1 MLDIKLL
8 GTGGMM
14 PLPNRYLTS
23 LLVKYNGKSILVDCG
38 DATQLA
44 LRQAEESSAHIDVIC
59 ITHFHA
65 DHISG
70 LVALMLLMG
79 NQGKT
84 SDLTL
89 IGPKGLQR
97 VVESMRVIAPV
108 LPFNIKY
115 IEIEQSDEIVYT
127 FDDLSIKAFKVNH
140 KITCYGYAFELK
152 RKRQFDLERAQ
163 KLNIDKRYWK
173 VLQQGLEFTIGDKT
187 YTPDMV
193 LGAERKGIKLI
204 YCTDTRPTESLVRNS
219 HKADLLICEGMYGD
233 NDKFSDA
240 LEKRHMLFYEAAK
253 VAKEADVSELW
264 LTHFS
269 PSMNK
274 PKEYLTI
281 TKEVFENTVIP
292 KDGYTK
298 TMYFRK

>member
-44 LRQAEESSAHIDVIC
+44 LRQADESSAHIDAIC

-84 SDLTL
+84 SDLTI
-89 IGPKGLQR
+89 IGPKGLKHI
-97 VVESMRVIAPV
+97 VNSMRVIAPV

-115 IEIEQSDEIVYT
+115 NEINQNEEVVYT
-127 FDDLSIKAFKVNH
+127 FDNLKIKCFRVNH
-140 KITCYGYAFELK
+140 KVTCYGYAFELS
-152 RKRQFDLERAQ
+152 RKPQFDLERAQ
-163 KLNIDKRYWK
+163 ELNIDKKYWRL
-173 VLQQGLEFTIGDKT
+173 LQQGYEITIDNKT

-193 LGAERKGIKLI
+193 LGAPRKGIKI
-204 YCTDTRPTESLVRNS
+204 VYCTDTRPTESLVRNS
-219 HKADLLICEGMYGD
+219 QKADLLICEGMYGD
-233 NDKFSDA
+233 NEMFSDA
-240 LEKRHMLFYEAAK
+240 LEKRHMLFYEAAR
-253 VAKEADVSELW
+253 VAKEADVAELW

-274 PKEYLTI
+274 PKQYLDS
-281 TKEVFENTVIP
+281 TKEVFNNTVIP
-292 KDGYTK
+292 KDGHSK